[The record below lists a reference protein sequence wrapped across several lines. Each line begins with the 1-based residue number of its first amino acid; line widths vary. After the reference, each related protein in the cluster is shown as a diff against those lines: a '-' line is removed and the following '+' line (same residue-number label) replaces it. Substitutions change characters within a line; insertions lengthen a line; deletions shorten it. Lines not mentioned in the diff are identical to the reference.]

1 MAYELYIFPPEGA
14 SGVPTQTVVE
24 AFRKAGVSCIEQP
37 DDDGHWLVLD
47 GFESALD
54 LTIKEGVAT
63 GAAFRLVTKDDPSV
77 IEKVAA
83 AFKSIGWQVSD
94 DEGFL

>member
-1 MAYELYIFPPEGA
+1 MAYELYIFPPEGDPGIPA
-14 SGVPTQTVVE
+14 QAIVE
-24 AFRKAGVSCIEQP
+24 AFGKSGVSCTEQP

-54 LTIKEGVAT
+54 LTIKDGVAT
-63 GAAFRLVTKDDPSV
+63 GAAFRLVTSDGPAV
-77 IEKVAA
+77 VEKVAD